1 MADDDSQRRDKQPVP
16 PPIEFIGPNEQPPT
30 STTLPEQ
37 PPAAWVPHPDD
48 YLQAAR
54 PRRAMKPEGAAGGL
68 HRVGGILLLL
78 AGLIGIAAQIYY
90 AFNMPSVTDYA
101 NYTVNNSALAVAF
114 NQICGLISIWAQA
127 AAILGGVMAF
137 QRMNWRLAV
146 ACGVLS
152 VLTYGFFAEASFLG
166 VIGLL
171 VVLRARREFVS

>member
-1 MADDDSQRRDKQPVP
+1 MADEDPERRDRQPAP

-30 STTLPEQ
+30 QATPPEQ
-37 PPAAWVPHPDD
+37 PPAAWVPHPDE

-54 PRRAMKPEGAAGGL
+54 PRRAMKPEGAPGSL
-68 HRVGGILLLL
+68 HKVGGILLLL
-78 AGLIGIAAQIYY
+78 AGLIGVVAQIYY
-90 AFNMPSVTDYA
+90 AFNMPSVADYA
-101 NYTVNNSALAVAF
+101 NFTLNNSALAVAF

-146 ACGVLS
+146 ICGVLS
-152 VLTYGFFAEASFLG
+152 VLTIGFFLEASFIG

-171 VVLRARREFVS
+171 VVLRARREFVT